1 MMLLRQA
8 NIREIPPTYEPLC
21 KQLLLNL
28 AINGELKDKVAGSEA
43 IKQAN
48 EINKEFDEFLIT
60 VARN

>member
-1 MMLLRQA
+1 MPPVQA

-28 AINGELKDKVAGSEA
+28 AIHGELKDEVAGSEA